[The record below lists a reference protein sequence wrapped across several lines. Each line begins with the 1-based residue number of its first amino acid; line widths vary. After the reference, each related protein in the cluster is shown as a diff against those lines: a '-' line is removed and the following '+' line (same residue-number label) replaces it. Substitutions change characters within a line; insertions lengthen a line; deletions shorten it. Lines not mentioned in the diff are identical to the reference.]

1 MAEPDHGRH
10 NPFDDAS
17 LRQDIASFR
26 PRREGESKA
35 RLVDEQLEALAAAS
49 GFEYRGPGRP
59 KTIKEPTKTLQFRL
73 PESIVDA
80 FHQAAY
86 EKFGL
91 KHGAK
96 TALFLKLWRESHASK
111 DETSGRI

>member
-10 NPFDDAS
+10 DPFDDAS
-17 LRQDIASFR
+17 LREDIAAFS
-26 PRREGESKA
+26 PKREGESKA
-35 RLVDEQLEALAAAS
+35 RLVDQQLEALAAAS

-86 EKFGL
+86 EEYGL
-91 KHGAK
+91 RHGSK
-96 TALFLKLWRESHASK
+96 TALFVKLWSDYLASK
-111 DETSGRI
+111 S

>member
-10 NPFDDAS
+10 DPFDDAA
-17 LRQDIASFR
+17 LREDIAAFK
-26 PRREGESKA
+26 PRGEGESKA

-73 PESIVDA
+73 PESLVEA
-80 FHQAAY
+80 FHQVAY
-86 EKFGL
+86 EEFGF

-96 TALFLKLWRESHASK
+96 TALFLKLWREYQASK
-111 DETSGRI
+111 S

>member
-1 MAEPDHGRH
+1 MAEPDQGRH
-10 NPFDDAS
+10 DPFDDET
-17 LRQDIASFR
+17 LRRDIAAFS
-26 PRREGESKA
+26 PRGEGESKA

-73 PESIVDA
+73 PASIVDA

-86 EKFGL
+86 EEFGL

-96 TALFLKLWRESHASK
+96 TALFLKLWSDYLASK
-111 DETSGRI
+111 S

>member
-10 NPFDDAS
+10 DPFDDQT
-17 LRQDIASFR
+17 LRQDIAAFR
-26 PRREGESKA
+26 PRGEGESRA
-35 RLVDEQLEALAAAS
+35 RLVDEQLETLAAAS

-73 PESIVDA
+73 PESIVEA

-86 EKFGL
+86 EEFGL

-96 TALFLKLWRESHASK
+96 TALFLKLWTAYQASK
-111 DETSGRI
+111 SREC